1 MLRRSTRRTPG
12 TLQEVVVTAQRR
24 EENLQDV
31 PISVAALSGDQLKQ
45 AGVTAIDQLGAM
57 VPGVDIFQFG
67 QQATTTITVRGVSQ
81 NNFADPNEAPVAVY
95 EDGAY
100 NSFIGGAGVN
110 LFDINRVEVLRGPQG
125 TLFGRN
131 ATGGLVQI
139 ISNQPTDDF
148 EAYGTA
154 DAGSFG
160 LARFEGALSGPLVE
174 GITSRLSV
182 SATRQD
188 GYDDNTSGPRIGGA
202 RNLSTRLQFAFKP
215 TDSVDVL
222 LKLHSVRDDVTGVA
236 GYKTSPSEF
245 FPNVDNGLVHAPPN
259 FQDYQK
265 FCQGFFGVTPAPGA
279 QDCFGVVNSDPANPW
294 QVSVNTPG
302 IMARTQY
309 GATATV
315 TWHLA
320 PSIDL
325 VSISDY
331 LRLRRDYL
339 EDTDGTPALLFNYY
353 SNMDSWQAT
362 QELRL
367 TGRTENLTWHTGVYL
382 LDIQHDILDGIN
394 ANTGFSPTTDFFT
407 ANTVRQGTDSVSVF
421 SQADWTF
428 APQWTASLGAR
439 YIENRKHMNVECL
452 LSVRW
457 VYHIRLQ

>member
-1 MLRRSTRRTPG
+1 MLRRSTRRTRG

-45 AGVTAIDQLGAM
+45 AGVTAIDQLGAT

-81 NNFADPNEAPVAVY
+81 NDFADQNEAPVAVY

-160 LARFEGALSGPLVE
+160 LARFEGALSGPLGA

-309 GATATV
+309 GATATD
-315 TWHLA
+315 HLA
-320 PSIDL
+320 PGAQHRPGLHLGLLAPAS
-325 VSISDY
+325 
-331 LRLRRDYL
+331 RLSRGHRRYSGAAVQLLLQHGQLAGHTRASPDR
-339 EDTDGTPALLFNYY
+339 EDGESHLAHRGLPARHPARHPRWHQRQHGVLADHRLLHGKHRAAGDQF
-353 SNMDSWQAT
+353 
-362 QELRL
+362 
-367 TGRTENLTWHTGVYL
+367 GVR
-382 LDIQHDILDGIN
+382 
-394 ANTGFSPTTDFFT
+394 F
-407 ANTVRQGTDSVSVF
+407 
-421 SQADWTF
+421 
-428 APQWTASLGAR
+428 
-439 YIENRKHMNVECL
+439 
-452 LSVRW
+452 
-457 VYHIRLQ
+457 